1 MTVFYLTDAIQCN
14 NLHCHWRWYCPF
26 ILLHRFQQWTYYCE
40 RYPYKGQFSNLH
52 CKKYFHFPL
61 LKIHRKYIYM
71 YVCGN
76 VNGLQCFIRF
86 FANKHKYDGRIIL
99 KWNTYRI
106 YPPHLFLKLVLFCFL
121 SNIHCNK
128 TQLFIYHVHV
138 HVCLQTLMKTL
149 FVFSCEW
156 ELLTVEDW
164 LQMPLCLSPS
174 TEIYSAQSGYRP
186 LTFSPLLRTLLL
198 DKPLLISRHGIK
210 MLWYV
215 PDISS

>member
-61 LKIHRKYIYM
+61 LKIHLKYIYM

-128 TQLFIYHVHV
+128 THSCLYIMYMYVCKLWWKRYLYLVASESYWRWRTDRRCHCVYLYQQKYIQPRVVTDLLRSVH
-138 HVCLQTLMKTL
+138 C
-149 FVFSCEW
+149 W
-156 ELLTVEDW
+156 ELCSWTNH
-164 LQMPLCLSPS
+164 C
-174 TEIYSAQSGYRP
+174 
-186 LTFSPLLRTLLL
+186 
-198 DKPLLISRHGIK
+198 
-210 MLWYV
+210 
-215 PDISS
+215 